1 MRLEV
6 VLLGLFVAAWC
17 LALLSVALGLPLAG
31 LVPLSLYQ
39 FYGIAAAAGWLG
51 GNLYVRRARKLP
63 RQIRKRVLLIYL
75 LGPPSLVYL
84 LRTMAPATEQGA
96 APLVGLWAF
105 VVLTIFFMVPVSLR
119 RSLRRTGRA
128 SDRYRAG
135 R

>member
-6 VLLGLFVAAWC
+6 GLLALFVVAWC
-17 LALLSVALGLPLAG
+17 LALRAVAAGFPLAG

-39 FYGIAAAAGWLG
+39 LYGIAGAAGWLA
-51 GNLYVRRARKLP
+51 GNLYVQRSRKLP
-63 RQIRKRVLLIYL
+63 QMIRKRVLLIYL

-84 LRTMAPATEQGA
+84 LRTMAPAAEQRAVPLA
-96 APLVGLWAF
+96 AIWAF
-105 VVLTIFFMVPVSLR
+105 AVLAIFFMVPVSLR
-119 RSLRRTGRA
+119 RAGRP